1 MADCLLDNLKR
12 NKSTNILDGCGRFD
26 VYSEI
31 NGPRRV
37 KNHPRLSEKKGYLLD
52 DGTVDFDGPGKRI
65 FFPQHFRI
73 QELHESYPNA
83 TWILNWRDFDSWI
96 ESVVK
101 WGNNDRLHDQF
112 MNEYFM
118 QGAIPILPNSNN
130 NMTATKEIMKN
141 IYYDHHKLV
150 RDFVQRHPSHA
161 LVEVNITNENASAVL
176 AEAFGLDPKAWKNIN
191 KNKKSFLSSLRAAR
205 KTILSGF
212 DFIGSSFWWILLF
225 IALWYF
231 VWTMGLEWT

>member
-12 NKSTNILDGCGRFD
+12 NKSTDILNGCGRFD

-37 KNHPRLSEKKGYLLD
+37 KNHPRLREKKGYLLD

-83 TWILNWRDFDSWI
+83 TWILNWRDFDAWI

-101 WGNNDRLHDQF
+101 WGTNDRLHDQF

-118 QGAIPILPNSNN
+118 QGAIPILPKSNN
-130 NMTATKEIMKN
+130 ITATKEIMKK
-141 IYYDHHKLV
+141 IYDDHHQLV

-161 LVEVNITNENASAVL
+161 LVEVNITNDNASVVL
-176 AEAFGLDPKAWKNIN
+176 AEAFGLDPNAWKNIN
-191 KNKKSFLSSLRAAR
+191 KNKRSFISSLRATR
-205 KTILSGF
+205 EKMYSGF
-212 DFIGSSFWWILLF
+212 DFIGSSFWWILLLV
-225 IALWYF
+225 AMWYF
-231 VWTMGLEWT
+231 IWTLGLEWT